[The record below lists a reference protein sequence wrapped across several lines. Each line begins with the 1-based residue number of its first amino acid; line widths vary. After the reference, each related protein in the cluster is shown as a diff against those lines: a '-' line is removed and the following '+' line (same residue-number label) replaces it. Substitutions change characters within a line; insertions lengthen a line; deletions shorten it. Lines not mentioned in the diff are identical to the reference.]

1 MHKDERCSYGSSGA
15 RSEKPHEEDLHPFPH
30 GKAPPWA
37 PGLHPGT
44 PPHPHPHPTPSC
56 PTQQMKMAATDKTN
70 WVGSKEVKRG
80 ETRDQEKL
88 SLLAQPGSGLM
99 TLQLRHQI

>member
-1 MHKDERCSYGSSGA
+1 
-15 RSEKPHEEDLHPFPH
+15 
-30 GKAPPWA
+30 
-37 PGLHPGT
+37 
-44 PPHPHPHPTPSC
+44 
-56 PTQQMKMAATDKTN
+56 MAATDKTN